1 MGICQKKIQSTL
13 IKQIG
18 PTDLE
23 KLITMIKILQ
33 FGRFQI
39 QY

>member
-1 MGICQKKIQSTL
+1 MGICQKKLIQSSK

-23 KLITMIKILQ
+23 TLITIIKTI
-33 FGRFQI
+33 
-39 QY
+39 